1 MVEAQIC
8 VGGRLGLNGY
18 RSARVAATA
27 SRYASEVACTWQ
39 GRTANAKD
47 VMSVMTMCAPS
58 GATVHVTAI
67 GTDASEAVQA
77 LVKVLSAA
85 DPA

>member
-1 MVEAQIC
+1 MVEEQVY

-27 SRYASEVACTWQ
+27 SRYASEVTCSSQ

-47 VMSVMTMCAPS
+47 VMSVMTLCAPS
-58 GATVHVTAI
+58 GAIVHVTAI
-67 GTDASEAVQA
+67 GSDESEAVQA
-77 LVKVLSAA
+77 LINVLSAA
-85 DPA
+85 DSA

>member
-1 MVEAQIC
+1 MVEEHVS
-8 VGGRLGLNGY
+8 VGGRPDLNGY
-18 RSARVAATA
+18 RSARVAAAA
-27 SRYASEVACTWQ
+27 SGYASEVACTSQ

-47 VMSVMTMCAPS
+47 VMSVMTLCAPS
-58 GATVHVTAI
+58 GAMVHVTAI

-77 LVKVLSAA
+77 LINVLSAA